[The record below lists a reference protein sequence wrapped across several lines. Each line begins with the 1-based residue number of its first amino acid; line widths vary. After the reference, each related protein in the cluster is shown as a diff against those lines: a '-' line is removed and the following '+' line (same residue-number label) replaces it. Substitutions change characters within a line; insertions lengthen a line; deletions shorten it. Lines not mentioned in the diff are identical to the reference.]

1 MTIMRAECSK
11 FLTDAITDTGS
22 HWPECSSNR
31 NNWNYLHH
39 AWGCANIDL
48 SNAHLQRK
56 AKVIPRTRTELQ
68 LGRLITEAE
77 APQLETHSQSQG
89 LNSDPK
95 AESVSTALN

>member
-1 MTIMRAECSK
+1 MTITRAECSK
-11 FLTDAITDTGS
+11 FLTDAIMDTGS
-22 HWPECSSNR
+22 HGPECSNNR

-48 SNAHLQRK
+48 SNAHLRRK

-77 APQLETHSQSQG
+77 APQLMNPFPEPG
-89 LNSDPK
+89 LNSNPK
-95 AESVSTALN
+95 TESVSTALN